1 MIRLKLL
8 AELSGRHWVD
18 LGDEDILVK
27 DGVVHF
33 WLLARSEDE
42 RRALRMAAENIPG
55 VRGVEEHWS
64 EVPLI
69 LPI

>member
-27 DGVVHF
+27 DGIVHF
-33 WLLARSEDE
+33 GCLPGPRMKGGRCGWQPKTSPACAASRSIGP
-42 RRALRMAAENIPG
+42 RFL
-55 VRGVEEHWS
+55 
-64 EVPLI
+64 
-69 LPI
+69 